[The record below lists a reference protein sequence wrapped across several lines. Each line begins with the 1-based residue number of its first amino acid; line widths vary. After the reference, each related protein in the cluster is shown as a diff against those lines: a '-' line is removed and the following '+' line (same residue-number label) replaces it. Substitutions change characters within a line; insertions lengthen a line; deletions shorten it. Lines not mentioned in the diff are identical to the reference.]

1 MQNHADDFFIEVDH
15 HQLFKYRQPVGG
27 DVFLSRKI
35 KGARRI
41 VSVLAD
47 GLGSG
52 VKANVLATLTSS
64 MALEF
69 VTNDT
74 DLRSTAQVIMD
85 TLPVC
90 SQRKVAYSTF
100 TIVDIEH
107 DNSVRIIEHDN
118 PPCLVLRRGE
128 ILKRDK
134 DSYEMAPG
142 TGNVQGNRTV
152 VFSQFQAE
160 EGDRVIFFS
169 DGVSQ
174 SGMGRDAFPLGWG
187 IDAVRAFAMTLIKQ
201 NPAVSARELARQ
213 LVEHAALNDE
223 NRPKDDIT
231 CGVVYF
237 RHPRR
242 LLVVTGPPFS
252 QENDQVMADFVRNFN
267 GRIIVS
273 GGTTAGIVARELGVD
288 VRINLDLLDPEVPP
302 MSHMDGVDLVTEG
315 TITLAK
321 VTEMLERGAMIER
334 LPRNGATMIL
344 ELFRNS
350 DIIQFLVGTR
360 INEAHQDPNVP
371 MELDLRRTLMKR
383 LARLLE
389 EKYLKETRIQFI

>member
-1 MQNHADDFFIEVDH
+1 MQIHADDFFIEVDH
-15 HQLFKYRQPVGG
+15 HQLCKYRQPVGG
-27 DVFLSRKI
+27 DVFLSRRI
-35 KGARRI
+35 KSARRI
-41 VSVLAD
+41 VTVLSD

-52 VKANVLATLTSS
+52 VKANVLATLTST

-69 VTNDT
+69 ATNDT

-118 PPCLVLRRGE
+118 PPCLVLRQGE
-128 ILKRDK
+128 ILKREK
-134 DSYEMAPG
+134 GFYELAPG

-187 IDAVRAFAMTLIKQ
+187 LDAVRSFAMTLIQQ
-201 NPAVSARELARQ
+201 NPAISARELARQ

-252 QENDQVMADFVRNFN
+252 LDNDKVMADYVRNFN

-273 GGTTAGIVARELGVD
+273 GGTTASIVARELGAE

-302 MSHMDGVDLVTEG
+302 ISHMEGIDLVTEG

-321 VTEMLERGAMIER
+321 VTEMLERGVATER
-334 LPRNGATMIL
+334 LPRNGATMIM
-344 ELFRNS
+344 EFFRNS
-350 DIIQFLVGTR
+350 DIIEFLVGTR

>member
-1 MQNHADDFFIEVDH
+1 M
-15 HQLFKYRQPVGG
+15 
-27 DVFLSRKI
+27 
-35 KGARRI
+35 
-41 VSVLAD
+41 SVLSD

-69 VTNDT
+69 ATNDT

-128 ILKRDK
+128 ILKREK

-201 NPAVSARELARQ
+201 NPAISARELARQ

-252 QENDQVMADFVRNFN
+252 QENDKVMADFVRNFN

-273 GGTTAGIVARELGVD
+273 GGTTAGIVARELDVD

-302 MSHMDGVDLVTEG
+302 ISHMKGVDLVTEG

-334 LPRNGATMIL
+334 LPKNGATMIL